1 MHEFTNNEILLLITA
16 TAFMRAHK
24 SGNCE
29 TVAALTRVKKKLQ
42 NIYNEREK
50 KDEQKIRNGLHGE

>member
-50 KDEQKIRNGLHGE
+50 DEQKIRNGLHGE

>member
-24 SGNCE
+24 SENCQ
-29 TVAALTRVKKKLQ
+29 TVAALTKVKKKLQ

-50 KDEQKIRNGLHGE
+50 DEQKIRNGLHGE

>member
-24 SGNCE
+24 SKNCQ
-29 TVAALTRVKKKLQ
+29 TVAALTKVKNKLQ
-42 NIYNEREK
+42 NIYNERE